1 MSRFRP
7 RSTFR
12 TPHFPM
18 ITPDSIAPLS
28 ARNAR
33 SRFPH
38 FIALSLLA
46 AIPARAGFVTWS
58 SPKTITGDSD
68 ISQLG
73 AFVSAYNLGGV
84 GNPAATVN
92 GVTFNP
98 FATNATTNTVGN
110 VTLSSSSTIFGLNMD
125 FGETEPPF
133 STLTPGYQTLLQSG
147 SFTTSST
154 FPPATISMT
163 LNGLTPGADYQFQ
176 WWAHESEASSF
187 APAPPLPGTS
197 ATAGNSVTLQRRGVL
212 PGSLG
217 QFALGVFTATSASQ
231 VIDFNGTDTKTLLS
245 AFQLRQIAAPVPEPG
260 SALFGFAM
268 AGVAFRSAS
277 KRRR

>member
-1 MSRFRP
+1 
-7 RSTFR
+7 
-12 TPHFPM
+12 M
-18 ITPDSIAPLS
+18 ITTDRFSI
-28 ARNAR
+28 
-33 SRFPH
+33 PH

-58 SPKTITGDSD
+58 SPQTITGDND
-68 ISQLG
+68 ISNLG
-73 AFVSAYNLGGV
+73 TFVSAYNLGGV
-84 GNPAATVN
+84 GNSGATVH
-92 GVTFNP
+92 GVTFDP

-110 VTLSSSSTIFGLNMD
+110 ATLASSSTILGSNVD

-133 STLTPGYQTLLQSG
+133 STLSSGYQTLLKSG
-147 SFTTSST
+147 SFTTGT
-154 FPPATISMT
+154 FPPPTISMT
-163 LNGLTPGADYQFQ
+163 LNGLTPGAEYQFQ

-187 APAPPLPGTS
+187 APAPALPGTS

-245 AFQLRQIAAPVPEPG
+245 AFQLRQIAAVPEPG
-260 SALFGFAM
+260 SALFGLAM
-268 AGVAFRSAS
+268 AGVALRSFS

>member
-1 MSRFRP
+1 
-7 RSTFR
+7 
-12 TPHFPM
+12 M
-18 ITPDSIAPLS
+18 ITPDRTSPSSVRVGRSQIPHVLALCLIA
-28 ARNAR
+28 A
-33 SRFPH
+33 FP
-38 FIALSLLA
+38 AQ
-46 AIPARAGFVTWS
+46 AGFVTWS

-68 ISQLG
+68 VSQLG

-84 GNPAATVN
+84 GNAGATVN
-92 GVTFNP
+92 GVTFDP
-98 FATNATTNTVGN
+98 FATNSTTNTVGDI
-110 VTLSSSSTIFGLNMD
+110 TLSASSTIFGSNSD
-125 FGETEPPF
+125 FGETVPPF
-133 STLTPGYQTLLQSG
+133 STLSSGYQTLLKSG
-147 SFTTSST
+147 SFTTST
-154 FPPATISMT
+154 FPPPTISMT
-163 LNGLTPGADYQFQ
+163 LNGLTPGAEYQFQ

-187 APAPPLPGTS
+187 APAPALPGTS

-231 VIDFNGTDTKTLLS
+231 VIDFNGSDTKTLLS

-260 SALFGFAM
+260 TALFGLAM